1 MKNFQDK
8 NSTSNPIAQLVAD
21 ALENI
26 KSFVDMDIIVGNAI
40 SMGDGVVAYPIIKI
54 TLGLVS
60 GGGQYA
66 NKMIVRKVGNCY
78 PFAGGTG
85 AGFTAEPMG
94 FLIVSKGEHQLIT
107 MQNKNAWSS
116 VMNKVGEALSD
127 YLKSLAKKEIKK
139 DKKEK

>member
-8 NSTSNPIAQLVAD
+8 NSTSNPIAQLVTD

-26 KSFVDMDIIVGNAI
+26 KSFVDMDTIVGNAI

-66 NKMIVRKVGNCY
+66 NKMIVRKVDNCY